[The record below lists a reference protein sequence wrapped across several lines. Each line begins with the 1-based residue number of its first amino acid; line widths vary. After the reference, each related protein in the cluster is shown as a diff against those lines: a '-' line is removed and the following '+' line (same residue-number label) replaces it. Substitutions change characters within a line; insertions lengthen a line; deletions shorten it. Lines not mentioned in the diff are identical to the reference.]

1 MQNGTLL
8 LYNDLIS
15 GSDNP
20 AKSYNWLL
28 ISSNV
33 PVFNRAISA
42 IIYLPAT
49 SVILV
54 YDDDLGL
61 YKKNALCMSYQVII
75 YCLIIKNYS
84 ASHDS
89 TLQLR

>member
-1 MQNGTLL
+1 MKSVNLDKYVGYLNWNTMQNGTLL

-61 YKKNALCMSYQVII
+61 YKKMP
-75 YCLIIKNYS
+75 S
-84 ASHDS
+84 ACH
-89 TLQLR
+89 TK